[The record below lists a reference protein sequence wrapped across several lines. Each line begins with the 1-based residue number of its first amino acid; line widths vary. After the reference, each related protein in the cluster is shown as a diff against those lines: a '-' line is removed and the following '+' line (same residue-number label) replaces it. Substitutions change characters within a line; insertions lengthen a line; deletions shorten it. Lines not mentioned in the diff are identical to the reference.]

1 MHWQL
6 PKKIW
11 AHPHL
16 LAASTVTIM
25 DPSKVSSSFYLKNNG
40 PTHKHL
46 MGPSIC
52 IGSCR
57 KKWAYPHLLAA
68 STVKN
73 IGPSKISSSFYFKN
87 SGPTHKCIMGP
98 SICIGAAEKI

>member
-1 MHWQL
+1 
-6 PKKIW
+6 
-11 AHPHL
+11 

-25 DPSKVSSSFYLKNNG
+25 DPSKISSSFYLKNNG

-57 KKWAYPHLLAA
+57 KKMGL
-68 STVKN
+68 STS
-73 IGPSKISSSFYFKN
+73 IG
-87 SGPTHKCIMGP
+87 
-98 SICIGAAEKI
+98 SIYGENYRPIQN